1 MLESDVIAYLR
12 RCGIDACAELPP
24 GYAHGG
30 GARAVTVERTGGAAS
45 YPWRTEEATLAV
57 QSWAPTAFEAAEL
70 AAQVDRAMAYLAVD
84 VPAVSR
90 CERTSLYRYD
100 IDTSARYQG
109 VYDIVYYLE
118 A

>member
-1 MLESDVIAYLR
+1 MLESDVITYLR
-12 RCGIDACAELPP
+12 RCGIDAYAELPP
-24 GYAHGG
+24 GYKHGG

-45 YPWRTEEATLAV
+45 HPWRTEQATLAV
-57 QSWAPTAFEAAEL
+57 QSWAATAFEAAEL

-90 CERTSLYRYD
+90 CERTALYRYD
-100 IDTSARYQG
+100 LDSSARYQG

-118 A
+118 V